1 MVSPAEVSTPA
12 RVVSWVATVLLVV
25 GLVNG
30 VAAVLRRPRGDA
42 DDRRQKPLGATT
54 DSRS

>member
-30 VAAVLRRPRGDA
+30 VAAVLRRLRGDA

-54 DSRS
+54 DPRW

>member
-30 VAAVLRRPRGDA
+30 VAAVLRGDA

-54 DSRS
+54 DPRW